1 MEQKNE
7 EENWNNFDD
16 IVVTL
21 ESHTD
26 EEYSNFNVNA
36 ATLNKGNGIH
46 EVKHAEDNY
55 DESKENNKK
64 SSYETKWVPIYPA
77 TDYYEDS
84 GATSDEEYNYSIK
97 NDNGAESEEENWN
110 NFDDIVVT
118 LESDT
123 DEESSKTDVNSA
135 TLKKGNGIHELKHA
149 EDNYDESKAS
159 DKQTQWVPIYPATDY
174 YEDSSATSDE
184 EYNYSEESEG
194 AHLNQIDNK
203 MVQLKPV
210 SDEEY
215 DASERFISTDDMSEE
230 KSQSIEYYN
239 EYNKDIIEEPAF
251 SQAEEES
258 SHMALKSSNN
268 LDNQA
273 VLSSKPKFSL
283 SSARRLYFQ
292 SILISILMVVFT
304 KLR

>member
-26 EEYSNFNVNA
+26 EEYSNTDVNA

-46 EVKHAEDNY
+46 ELKHAEDNY
-55 DESKENNKK
+55 DESKASDEQ

-84 GATSDEEYNYSIK
+84 AATSDEEYNYSIE

-123 DEESSKTDVNSA
+123 DEEYSNTDVNAA
-135 TLKKGNGIHELKHA
+135 TLNKGNGNHELKHA
-149 EDNYDESKAS
+149 EDKYDESDAS
-159 DKQTQWVPIYPATDY
+159 DTQGSYENQWVPLYPATDY
-174 YEDSSATSDE
+174 YEDGAATLNE
-184 EYNYSEESEG
+184 EYNYSAESVE
-194 AHLNQIDNK
+194 AHLNNIDNG

-215 DASERFISTDDMSEE
+215 DASERFISTVLGDTSEE
-230 KSQSIEYYN
+230 KSQSSEYHN
-239 EYNKDIIEEPAF
+239 EYTKDIVEEPAF
-251 SQAEEES
+251 S
-258 SHMALKSSNN
+258 
-268 LDNQA
+268 
-273 VLSSKPKFSL
+273 
-283 SSARRLYFQ
+283 
-292 SILISILMVVFT
+292 
-304 KLR
+304 

>member
-26 EEYSNFNVNA
+26 EEYSNTDVNA
-36 ATLNKGNGIH
+36 ATLN
-46 EVKHAEDNY
+46 
-55 DESKENNKK
+55 
-64 SSYETKWVPIYPA
+64 
-77 TDYYEDS
+77 
-84 GATSDEEYNYSIK
+84 
-97 NDNGAESEEENWN
+97 
-110 NFDDIVVT
+110 
-118 LESDT
+118 
-123 DEESSKTDVNSA
+123 
-135 TLKKGNGIHELKHA
+135 KGNGIHELKHA

-159 DKQTQWVPIYPATDY
+159 DEQSSYETQWVPIYPATDY
-174 YEDSSATSDE
+174 YEDSAATSDE

-194 AHLNQIDNK
+194 AHLNKIDNK

-215 DASERFISTDDMSEE
+215 DASERFISTDDTSEE
-230 KSQSIEYYN
+230 KSQPSEYYN

-273 VLSSKPKFSL
+273 ELSSKTLFSV